1 MESMKRI
8 EEIELKQAL
17 KDLNNFKE
25 GAYLK
30 FNGIMNGRVTF
41 YKFSAKI
48 DERSSKIILQD
59 KIKDDIIELDQK
71 YISLIAK
78 SEDKRKLE
86 LQFDSDLPEKNQT
99 IIIEI

>member
-1 MESMKRI
+1 MKRI
-8 EEIELKQAL
+8 EETELKQAL
-17 KDLNNFKE
+17 KDLNSFKE

-30 FNGIMNGRVTF
+30 FNGIINGRVTF
-41 YKFSAKI
+41 NKFFAKL
-48 DERSSKIILQD
+48 DKKNGKIILQD
-59 KIKDDIIELDQK
+59 KIKDDIIELNQR

-78 SEDKRKLE
+78 SEDKKKLE